1 MDATS
6 DVARDPQDGTSS
18 AQRREIDW
26 DAYAT
31 QYDILATANPS
42 YRENI
47 EILRSLI
54 PDFDLPRD
62 PVICD
67 IGAGTGNFI
76 CAIAQD
82 LPSAKFVHLDADE
95 TMNQLAREKYQS
107 AQLSNVEIKHCL
119 ASDANFAAGTFDLII
134 CVNALYAI
142 RPRDEFLMKARR
154 WLKPNGIFF
163 IIDFGRRFDALSW
176 SLYIIGSVI
185 KQGGLRE
192 AVRVVKN
199 GLETLRQNRRGS
211 DGQADGLYWLHST
224 EEFADEL
231 TRAGYTVDQL
241 RTCYRGYCDLAVCRS
256 TQN

>member
-6 DVARDPQDGTSS
+6 DVAHDPLTGASPSQP
-18 AQRREIDW
+18 REIDW

-31 QYDILATANPS
+31 QYDVLATANPS

-54 PDFDLPRD
+54 SGFDLPQD

-67 IGAGTGNFI
+67 VGAGTGNFI
-76 CAIAQD
+76 CALAQD
-82 LPSAKFVHLDADE
+82 LPNAKFVHLDADE
-95 TMNQLAREKYQS
+95 TMNQIAREKYQ
-107 AQLSNVEIKHCL
+107 AAGLSNVEIKHCL
-119 ASDANFAAGTFDLII
+119 ASDANFSAGAFDLII

-142 RPRDEFLMKARR
+142 RPRDEFLKKAKQ
-154 WLKPNGIFF
+154 WLKPNGTFF
-163 IIDFGRRFDALSW
+163 IIDFGRRLDTLSW

-185 KQGGLRE
+185 KEGGLRE
-192 AVRVVKN
+192 VVRILRN

-211 DGQADGLYWLHST
+211 KGQANGLYWLHST

-231 TRAGYTVDQL
+231 TRAGYNIDQL